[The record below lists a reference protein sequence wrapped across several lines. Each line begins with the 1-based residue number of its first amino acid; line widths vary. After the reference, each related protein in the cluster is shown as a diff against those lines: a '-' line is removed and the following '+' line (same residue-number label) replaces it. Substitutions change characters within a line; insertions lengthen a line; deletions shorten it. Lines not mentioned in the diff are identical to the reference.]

1 MKWNK
6 KNDYYLEFLGD
17 LISFSISKSTV
28 CGKVQYELWRLP
40 YNNATFIYRS
50 ENLNNV
56 KAQAIQYYKRQST
69 SSNSKDAGSTGA
81 TTRSELAGANQGALF

>member
-81 TTRSELAGANQGALF
+81 ATRSELAGDHQGALF